1 MHLSALDKAR
11 VFRSAYLR
19 DVETIPLAVLDVGS
33 AIVDPTQHSNRDVMT
48 NPIWTLT
55 GLDIE
60 PGLNVEI
67 VVADPYDWQ
76 EVASGS
82 VDVVTCSEVFEHA
95 EYFWVTIL
103 EIARVLRPN
112 GLAFITSPS
121 SGPLHRFPVDCW
133 RFYDDG
139 LPAVA
144 RYGGFRILEAQ
155 VQWMPV
161 YRKGVQWRD
170 ASIVLQKPMP
180 NETAARAQELKEWAA
195 KLILKE
201 ALTASDFAEPP
212 ASGSTAPSAIGP
224 LEGRGAFAAREA
236 ELGRTISAWGQKA
249 HLVQRHLR
257 EIARIIRSPLGD
269 LRH

>member
-11 VFRSAYLR
+11 VFRTAYLQ
-19 DVETIPLAVLDVGS
+19 DFETTPLAILDVGS
-33 AIVDPTQHSNRDVMT
+33 AIVDPTQHSNRDAMT
-48 NPIWTLT
+48 NPHWRIT

-60 PGLNVEI
+60 AGLNVEV
-67 VVADPYDWQ
+67 VVADPYDWR
-76 EVASGS
+76 EIESGS

-95 EYFWVTIL
+95 EYFWVTIH

-121 SGPLHRFPVDCW
+121 SGPLHRYPVDCW

-144 RYGGFRILEAQ
+144 RYGGLTVLDAQ

-161 YRKGVQWRD
+161 YRKGMQWRD
-170 ASIVLQKPMP
+170 ASIVLQKPDGDA
-180 NETAARAQELKEWAA
+180 EAAHLRNWAA

-201 ALTASDFAEPP
+201 GLTAADFAAPPPAPALT
-212 ASGSTAPSAIGP
+212 PSVIP
-224 LEGRGAFAAREA
+224 KLEGKAAFATRER
-236 ELGRTISAWGQKA
+236 ELAGKTGKGPVILRQFRDLMRTIGEPLTK
-249 HLVQRHLR
+249 
-257 EIARIIRSPLGD
+257 IRY
-269 LRH
+269 

>member
-11 VFRSAYLR
+11 VFRAAYLSG
-19 DVETIPLAVLDVGS
+19 VESQPLVVLDVGS
-33 AIVDPTQHSNRDVMT
+33 AIVDPTQHSNRDAMT
-48 NPIWTLT
+48 NPHWRIT

-60 PGLNVEI
+60 PGLNVEV
-67 VVADPYDWQ
+67 VVADPYDWR
-76 EVASGS
+76 EVESGS

-95 EYFWVTIL
+95 EYFWVTIH

-121 SGPLHRFPVDCW
+121 AGPLHRYPVDCW

-144 RYGGFRILEAQ
+144 RYGGLTVLEAQ

-161 YRKGVQWRD
+161 YRKGMQWRD
-170 ASIVLQKPMP
+170 ASIVMQKPVGGA
-180 NETAARAQELKEWAA
+180 ETAHLRNWAA

-201 ALTASDFAEPP
+201 ALSANDFASPP
-212 ASGSTAPSAIGP
+212 PPPQAAPSVIPP
-224 LEGRGAFAAREA
+224 LEGKAAFAAREQ
-236 ELGRTISAWGQKA
+236 ELAAKGGKGQVILRQLRDLIRTIGEPLTK
-249 HLVQRHLR
+249 
-257 EIARIIRSPLGD
+257 IRY
-269 LRH
+269 

>member
-11 VFRSAYLR
+11 VFRSAYLAG
-19 DVETIPLAVLDVGS
+19 VEEAPLVVLDVGS
-33 AIVDPTQHSNRDVMT
+33 AIVDPTQHSNRDAMT
-48 NPIWTLT
+48 NPNWRLT

-60 PGLNVEI
+60 PGLNVDVA
-67 VVADPYDWQ
+67 VVDPYDWR
-76 EVASGS
+76 EVESGS

-95 EYFWVTIL
+95 EYFWVTIH

-121 SGPLHRFPVDCW
+121 CGPLHRYPVDCW

-144 RYGGFRILEAQ
+144 RYGGLRVLDAQ

-161 YRKGVQWRD
+161 YRKGMQWRD
-170 ASIVLQKPMP
+170 ASIVLQKPTHTQ
-180 NETAARAQELKEWAA
+180 EGAAAAHLRNWAA

-201 ALTASDFAEPP
+201 DLSAAHFASPPP
-212 ASGSTAPSAIGP
+212 APSTAASVIPP
-224 LEGRGAFAAREA
+224 LDGKRAFAAREQ
-236 ELGRTISAWGQKA
+236 ELARQGGFGQKGQVVLRQLRDLLRTIGEPLTK
-249 HLVQRHLR
+249 
-257 EIARIIRSPLGD
+257 IRY
-269 LRH
+269 

>member
-11 VFRSAYLR
+11 VFRAAYLAS
-19 DVETIPLAVLDVGS
+19 VETEPLVVLDVGS
-33 AIVDPTQHSNRDVMT
+33 AIVDPTQHSNRDAMT
-48 NPIWTLT
+48 NPLWTAT

-60 PGLNVEI
+60 PGLNVD
-67 VVADPYDWQ
+67 VAVKDPYDWR

-103 EIARVLRPN
+103 EIARILRPN

-121 SGPLHRFPVDCW
+121 SGPLHRYPVDCW

-144 RYGGFRILEAQ
+144 RYGGFKVLEAQ

-161 YRKGVQWRD
+161 YRKGMQWRD
-170 ASIVLQKPMP
+170 ASIVLQKPNAP
-180 NETAARAQELKEWAA
+180 EGEAAAHLRNWAA
-195 KLILKE
+195 KLILKGDLAAE
-201 ALTASDFAEPP
+201 DFAAPPPEPDLV
-212 ASGSTAPSAIGP
+212 PSVIAP
-224 LEGRGAFAAREA
+224 LEGKGAFAAREQ
-236 ELGRTISAWGQKA
+236 ELARAGGLRQKGSVLARQLREVFRTIGEPLTK
-249 HLVQRHLR
+249 LR
-257 EIARIIRSPLGD
+257 Y
-269 LRH
+269 

>member
-11 VFRSAYLR
+11 VFRSAYLAY
-19 DVETIPLAVLDVGS
+19 VENRPLVVLDVGS
-33 AIVDPTQHSNRDVMT
+33 AIVDPTQHSNRDAMS
-48 NPIWTLT
+48 NPLWRPT

-67 VVADPYDWQ
+67 VVADPYDWR
-76 EVASGS
+76 EVESGS

-95 EYFWVTIL
+95 EYFWVTIH

-121 SGPLHRFPVDCW
+121 SGPLHRYPVDCW

-144 RYGGFRILEAQ
+144 RYGGLTVLEAQ

-161 YRKGVQWRD
+161 YRKGMQWRD
-170 ASIVLQKPMP
+170 ASIVLQKPAHGP
-180 NETAARAQELKEWAA
+180 EAAAAAHLKNWAA
-195 KLILKE
+195 KLILKDGLS
-201 ALTASDFAEPP
+201 AADFAAPP
-212 ASGSTAPSAIGP
+212 PPPEAAPSVIAP
-224 LEGRGAFAAREA
+224 MTGRNAFAAREQ
-236 ELGRTISAWGQKA
+236 ELARNGGLGQKA
-249 HLVQRHLR
+249 QVVLR
-257 EIARIIRSPLGD
+257 QFRDLMRTIGEPLTKIRY
-269 LRH
+269 